1 MELGW
6 VLEAV
11 MAIRAAYDQ
20 LAELPVDNLT
30 HPELLDALGEL
41 ETLARQLPAQSHR
54 MLARLQREASP
65 VELGAKSWREVLSG
79 RLRISGKE
87 ARRRLE
93 EAREL
98 GPRTAVS
105 GQAQEPLLAKTAAA
119 QAAGAIGAEH
129 VAVIRGFFTKLPGWV
144 DLTTREQAETTLVR
158 IGVGLGPDE
167 LRKAAVHLGVLIDQD
182 GPVPDDAERARKR
195 SLTLGP
201 QGADGMSKLTG
212 WVDPQWR
219 ATWEPIL
226 AKLAAPGMGNPQD
239 CAPRVSG
246 TPSQEQI
253 DGDTR
258 NLGQRTH
265 DAFTAV
271 GRSLLSSGELG
282 QHHGLP
288 ATIIV
293 STTLQDLQAAAGSAV
308 TAGGSLLPMGDL
320 IRLASHAVH
329 YLVVFDEHTSEVLH
343 CGRSKRIAPAAHRI
357 VLLSRDRGCT
367 KPGCTVPGYGTQVH
381 HTNGWKNN
389 GQTNIDEEVL
399 ACGADNRL
407 AETGWTTRIRNGIA
421 EWIPPPQLDVG
432 QPRINYYHHPQRLLA
447 DP

>member
-1 MELGW
+1 
-6 VLEAV
+6 V
-11 MAIRAAYDQ
+11 AI
-20 LAELPVDNLT
+20 L
-30 HPELLDALGEL
+30 
-41 ETLARQLPAQSHR
+41 
-54 MLARLQREASP
+54 
-65 VELGAKSWREVLSG
+65 
-79 RLRISGKE
+79 
-87 ARRRLE
+87 
-93 EAREL
+93 
-98 GPRTAVS
+98 
-105 GQAQEPLLAKTAAA
+105 
-119 QAAGAIGAEH
+119 
-129 VAVIRGFFTKLPGWV
+129 RGFFTRLPGWV

-167 LRKAAVHLGVLIDQD
+167 LGKAAAHLGVLIDQD
-182 GPVPDDAERARKR
+182 GPEPDDAERARRR

-212 WVDPQWR
+212 WVDPLWR

-271 GRSLLSSGELG
+271 GRSVLSSGELG

-308 TAGGSLLPMGDL
+308 TAGGSLLPMSEV

-329 YLVVFDEHTSEVLH
+329 YLVVFDKHTSEVLH
-343 CGRSKRIAPAAHRI
+343 CGRAKRIAPAAHRI

-381 HTNGWKNN
+381 HTNGWKND

-407 AETGWTTRIRNGIA
+407 AEYGWTTRIRNGIA
-421 EWIPPPQLDVG
+421 EWIPPPHLDVG
-432 QPRINYYHHPQRLLA
+432 QPRINYYHHPERLLA
-447 DP
+447 DPDDEDQGG